1 MKQHTQKKRCDK
13 GNLANRSGPPRI
25 SPARVS
31 KKRWQKQKGDV
42 NSHINPGNSGYAI
55 RPFHKKLICG
65 CLESHKIHSGAF
77 YCACIPKSQFTIS
90 KEKKMSLSTPK
101 VLVADP
107 VSQSGVDEL
116 SAGGTLEVVVKTGLP
131 EAEIIKIIPEFSAL
145 VVRSQTKVTA
155 AVLEAA
161 TNLKVVGRAGVGVD
175 NVDVDAATRRG
186 VIVMNTPG
194 GNTIS
199 TAEHAFSLLVSIAR
213 SIPQA
218 DASMKAG
225 RWDRKK
231 FEGVE
236 LYNKTLGILG
246 MGRIG
251 TELARRAMAFGMRV
265 LAYDP
270 YLSVSRARSLQ
281 VELIE
286 EIDTLLP
293 QVDFISMHMPL
304 TDETRHMLDARRLA
318 LCKKGVRIVN
328 CARGGLVAEAA
339 LYDALKSGHVG
350 AAALDVFEVEPPPAE
365 FPLREL
371 SNIVFTP
378 HLGASTAEAQEN
390 VGIEIAQA
398 IRAALLDGEIRNAVN
413 MPSIDAKTAVVVKPY
428 LTLGDK
434 LGRFVAQLAPKRND
448 RVVITYGGKA
458 IEMPTDAISRAILT
472 GFLKHAGGEEV
483 NSVNVRSM
491 AATIGLDVQEV
502 RSSEQTDFNEWLHVA
517 VFSGDTKVSLG
528 GTFFGAKNDPRIVR
542 VNGNP
547 VEVTPSGVVL
557 MLENCDRPGIV
568 GHIGTLLGTEK
579 INIASMSLSR
589 TEQGGRALTL
599 LNLDSMPGADV
610 LAKLSSDADIYSARV
625 IAL

>member
-1 MKQHTQKKRCDK
+1 MFQH
-13 GNLANRSGPPRI
+13 
-25 SPARVS
+25 
-31 KKRWQKQKGDV
+31 
-42 NSHINPGNSGYAI
+42 
-55 RPFHKKLICG
+55 
-65 CLESHKIHSGAF
+65 
-77 YCACIPKSQFTIS
+77 SQFTIP
-90 KEKKMSLSTPK
+90 KEKKMSLSIPK

-116 SAGGTLEVVVKTGLP
+116 SSGGALEVVVQTGLP
-131 EAEIIKIIPEFSAL
+131 EAEIIKIIPEFSAI

-213 SIPQA
+213 NIPQA

-231 FEGVE
+231 YEGVE

-270 YLSVSRARSLQ
+270 YLSISRARSLQ

-286 EIDTLLP
+286 DIDALLP
-293 QVDFISMHMPL
+293 QADFISMHMPL

-328 CARGGLVAEAA
+328 CARGGLVSESA

-350 AAALDVFEVEPPPAE
+350 AAALDVFEVEPPPAD
-365 FPLREL
+365 FPLRDL
-371 SNIVFTP
+371 PNIVFTP

-413 MPSIDAKTAVVVKPY
+413 MPSIDAKTAAVVKPY

-434 LGRFVAQLAPKRND
+434 MGRFVAQLAPKRND

-458 IEMPTDAISRAILT
+458 VEMPTDAISRAILT

-491 AATIGLDVQEV
+491 AATLGLDVQEV
-502 RSSEQTDFNEWLHVA
+502 RSSEQTDFNEWIHVA
-517 VFSGDTKVSLG
+517 VFSGETKVSLG

-542 VNGNP
+542 VNSNS

-557 MLENCDRPGIV
+557 MLENRDRPGIV
-568 GHIGTLLGTEK
+568 GHIGTLLGTEQ

-610 LAKLSSDADIYSARV
+610 MARLSADADIYSARV